1 MSDEKPAKRVLGR
14 GLSSLI
20 PGGERPV
27 SAPATATA
35 TAAQAPAPPD
45 DGMRYVPL
53 NRIAL
58 NPYQPRETFTPDEL
72 ADLTDSIRQHGVL
85 QPIVVRPKKA
95 NSWELVAGE
104 RRFRAATA
112 AGLKEIPAVVRDLD
126 DQSALALAL
135 IENIQRENLN
145 PIESARAY
153 RRLQDDFSL
162 SQTEVA
168 REVGKP
174 QPTIANSLRL
184 LTLPPT
190 VIDSIAKSEIT
201 EGHGK
206 AILAV
211 EGENERVR
219 LWREVV
225 DKKLNVRETERRASA
240 MRNAPKDGIPR
251 GIEKADPILVHQQ
264 ALEEDLTLALGAKTR
279 IRFDKGERGAIEIG
293 FYDKDEL
300 DGIIERL
307 LGR

>member
-1 MSDEKPAKRVLGR
+1 MSNETTGKRGLGR

-20 PGGERPV
+20 PGSGAATP
-27 SAPATATA
+27 SAPATAGT
-35 TAAQAPAPPD
+35 PEPVE
-45 DGMRYVPL
+45 GMKLVPL
-53 NRIAL
+53 NKIAL

-72 ADLTDSIRQHGVL
+72 SDLTESIRQHGVL
-85 QPIVVRPKKA
+85 QPVVVRPKKG

-112 AGLKEIPAVVRDLD
+112 AGLKEIPAVVRELD
-126 DQSALALAL
+126 DQSALAIAL

-145 PIESARAY
+145 PIEAAKAY
-153 RRLQDDFSL
+153 KRLQEEFNL

-174 QPTIANSLRL
+174 QPTIANALRL
-184 LTLPPT
+184 LNLPGP
-190 VIDSIAKSEIT
+190 VIDSLARAEIS

-206 AILAV
+206 AILAI
-211 EGENERVR
+211 EGETDRVR

-240 MRNAPKDGIPR
+240 MKSAPKEVIPR
-251 GIEKADPILVHQQ
+251 GIEKADPTLLHQE
-264 ALEEDLTLALGAKTR
+264 ALETDLSLALGAKTR
-279 IRFDKGERGAIEIG
+279 IRFDKGERGAIEIS

-300 DGIIERL
+300 EAIIDRL